1 LKYWRVAD
9 RRHQE
14 DILMSIVEKRSHSR
28 ADDVAV
34 VDSEMSATTSI
45 CVALVVALILYVLG
59 AAVLR
64 QDVVARAP
72 ERAGPVEMSFHG
84 P

>member
-1 LKYWRVAD
+1 
-9 RRHQE
+9 
-14 DILMSIVEKRSHSR
+14 MSIVEKRSHSR

-64 QDVVARAP
+64 QD
-72 ERAGPVEMSFHG
+72 EMSFHG